1 MSPAQYLSRHLLIAM
16 PTLDDP
22 NFARGVT
29 LVCQHSDEGAM
40 GLTVNRPSDLSLGDV
55 MRQVGVEQMPAD
67 VAARPVLIGGP
78 VQMER
83 GFVLHEPGTRW
94 DSSLPLG
101 DDLVITTSKDVL
113 HAIGAGQGPQ
123 RFLVLLGYAGWSAG
137 QLEQE
142 VRDNAWLTAEPRDH
156 DILFDVPIGQRW
168 DAAARLL
175 GIDISRMTGAA
186 GHA

>member
-1 MSPAQYLSRHLLIAM
+1 MLSPQYLSRHLLIAM
-16 PTLDDP
+16 PALDDP

-29 LVCQHSDEGAM
+29 LICQHSDEGAM
-40 GLTVNRPSDLSLGDV
+40 GLTINRPSDLRLGDV
-55 MRQVGVEQMPAD
+55 MRQVGVEQVPPD
-67 VAARPVLIGGP
+67 VAARNVLIGGP

-83 GFVLHEPGTRW
+83 GFVLHDPGSRW

-101 DDLVITTSKDVL
+101 EELVVTTSKDVL
-113 HAIGAGQGPQ
+113 HAIAEGRGP
-123 RFLVLLGYAGWSAG
+123 RRYLVLLGYAGWAAG

-142 VRDNAWLTAEPRDH
+142 VRDNAWLTAEPCDH
-156 DILFDVPIGQRW
+156 DILFDLPIEQRW

-175 GIDISRMTGAA
+175 GIDISRMTGTA